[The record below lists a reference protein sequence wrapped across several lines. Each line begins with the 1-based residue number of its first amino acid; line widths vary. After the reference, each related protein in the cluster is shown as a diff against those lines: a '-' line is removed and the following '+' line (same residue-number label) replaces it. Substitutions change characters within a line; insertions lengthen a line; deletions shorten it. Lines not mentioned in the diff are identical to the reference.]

1 MRVHLLVRRVAG
13 AIFSVG
19 LVLGSDGGA
28 TRAATKVCWQLCT
41 FAFNFSPKA
50 VASLK
55 ILALTRVFGRFD
67 IVYRGRAGDI
77 VYRGQSKV
85 IKK

>member
-1 MRVHLLVRRVAG
+1 MDYFRN
-13 AIFSVG
+13 F
-19 LVLGSDGGA
+19 
-28 TRAATKVCWQLCT
+28 T
-41 FAFNFSPKA
+41 NFSEGGVA
-50 VASLK
+50 VTISFK

-85 IKK
+85 IKKSDHFPQK